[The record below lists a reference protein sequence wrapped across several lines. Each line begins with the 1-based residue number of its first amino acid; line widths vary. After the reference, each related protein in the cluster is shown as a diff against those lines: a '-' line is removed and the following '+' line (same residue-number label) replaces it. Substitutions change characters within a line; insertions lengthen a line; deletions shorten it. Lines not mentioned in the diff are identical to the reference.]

1 MKYQTYTFYSPNFEE
16 FSNILN
22 NHINEIN
29 KSSGIIDNIQFST
42 SPYSNSGNINL
53 NLNGN
58 RTGTILNNIT
68 NTASYND
75 NENTNINGT
84 FNKNNTST
92 IFSCLILWHQA

>member
-1 MKYQTYTFYSPNFEE
+1 MVNYILSKSPNGLFLIFER
-16 FSNILN
+16 SV
-22 NHINEIN
+22 
-29 KSSGIIDNIQFST
+29 QFDFT
-42 SPYSNSGNINL
+42 IRHL

-84 FNKNNTST
+84 FNNNNTST